1 MERTKKQ
8 LMKDLQFCKNVLGL
22 SAEDTDNMIMVCD
35 KLKVGAEYF
44 SEEFVFEG
52 DGIESV
58 IRVHDPEYLQI
69 KWRLA

>member
-22 SAEDTDNMIMVCD
+22 SPQDTDNMIMVCD
-35 KLKVGAEYF
+35 KLQVGAEYF

>member
-1 MERTKKQ
+1 MERSKKQ
-8 LMKDLQFCKNVLGL
+8 LFKDIQFCKNVLGL
-22 SAEDTDNMIMVCD
+22 SPEDTDNMIMVCD
-35 KLKVGAEYF
+35 KLKIGAEYF

-58 IRVHDPEYLQI
+58 VRVHDPEYLKI

>member
-8 LMKDLQFCKNVLGL
+8 LFKDIQFCKNVLGL
-22 SAEDTDNMIMVCD
+22 SPEDTDNMIMVCD
-35 KLKVGAEYF
+35 KLKIGAEYF

-58 IRVHDPEYLQI
+58 VRVHDPEYLKI

>member
-8 LMKDLQFCKNVLGL
+8 LMKDIQFCKNVLGL
-22 SAEDTDNMIMVCD
+22 SPEDTDQMISVCD
-35 KLKVGAEYF
+35 KMQIGAEYF